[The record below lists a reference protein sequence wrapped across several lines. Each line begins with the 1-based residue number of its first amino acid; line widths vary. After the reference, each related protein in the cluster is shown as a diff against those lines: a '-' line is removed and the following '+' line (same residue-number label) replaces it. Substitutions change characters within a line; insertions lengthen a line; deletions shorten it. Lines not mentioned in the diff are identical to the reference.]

1 MRTFRQHHKSLRGSS
16 VSDTLLSTSRK
27 TILSHTRWCKTSLI
41 APLEVDGL
49 FMHIV
54 CFQCIVL
61 HLSSYLWKEH
71 GYWYSWLFGRHW
83 AIYLMNHSQM
93 LGLINT
99 LLSGHVQL
107 SCKFLFFFP
116 FNFSTCHK
124 FEGPRCYLELVFLGH
139 NTCIIYGMNSTS
151 FLQKTSEGYNEFFCS
166 FFLFCRVTTWI
177 FSIPWYANL
186 LL

>member
-1 MRTFRQHHKSLRGSS
+1 MRTFRQPHKSVHSSS
-16 VSDTLLSTSRK
+16 VSDTFLCTSRK
-27 TILSHTRWCKTSLI
+27 TILTHTRWCITSLI

-83 AIYLMNHSQM
+83 AILMNHSQM

-99 LLSGHVQL
+99 LLSGNVQL

-124 FEGPRCYLELVFLGH
+124 FEGPRCYLELVFLEH
-139 NTCIIYGMNSTS
+139 NRHVHHLWYEFNKLS
-151 FLQKTSEGYNEFFCS
+151 SEDQWGIEWVF
-166 FFLFCRVTTWI
+166 
-177 FSIPWYANL
+177 L
-186 LL
+186 LLLLSQHGYFPSHDMLTYCSKH

>member
-1 MRTFRQHHKSLRGSS
+1 MRTFRQPHKSVRSSS

-27 TILSHTRWCKTSLI
+27 TILTHTRWCITSLI
-41 APLEVDGL
+41 APLKVDGL

-71 GYWYSWLFGRHW
+71 GYWYSWMFGRHW

-107 SCKFLFFFP
+107 SRKFLFFFP

-124 FEGPRCYLELVFLGH
+124 FEGPRCYLELVFLEH
-139 NTCIIYGMNSTS
+139 NRQVHHLWYEFNKLS
-151 FLQKTSEGYNEFFCS
+151 SEDQWGIQWVF
-166 FFLFCRVTTWI
+166 
-177 FSIPWYANL
+177 L
-186 LL
+186 LLLFVLLCHNMDIFHPMIC